1 MNRAHRPDTKE
12 DSMKTHI
19 IAACLAAAT
28 AWSAPAAAQQATITQ
43 TIAGTRLDVSA
54 SGEVNRV
61 PDLAI
66 ISAGVVTR
74 ATTARSAL
82 QQAANKMARVRA
94 ALAKAGV
101 ADRDIQTSNINLNPD
116 YAYENNRPPR
126 LTGYNAS
133 NQVTVK
139 FRDIANAGEILDA
152 LVAEGANSINGP
164 TLTLDKPQAA
174 LDEAR
179 SRAIAAGRARA
190 ELYARSLGMRVVR
203 VVAVSETG
211 GHYPVPPPVVMMR
224 AEAAQADTKI
234 DPGEQTLQVNVA
246 MTFELQ

>member
-1 MNRAHRPDTKE
+1 MR
-12 DSMKTHI
+12 THL

-28 AWSAPAAAQQATITQ
+28 CLAAPAAAQQATITQ

-54 SGEVNRV
+54 TGEVTRV

-66 ISAGVVTR
+66 ITAGVVTR
-74 ATTARSAL
+74 ATTARSAM
-82 QQAANKMARVRA
+82 QQAANRMARVRA
-94 ALAKAGV
+94 ALTRAGV

>member
-1 MNRAHRPDTKE
+1 
-12 DSMKTHI
+12 MKPLFL
-19 IAACLAAAT
+19 AACLAAAT
-28 AWSAPAAAQQATITQ
+28 ALSAPAAAQQATITQ
-43 TIAGTRLDVSA
+43 SIAGTRLDVSA
-54 SGEVNRV
+54 SGEVTRV

-94 ALAKAGV
+94 ALTRAGV

-116 YAYENNRPPR
+116 YAYETNRPPR

-164 TLTLDKPQAA
+164 TLTIDKPQAA

-179 SRAIAAGRARA
+179 ARAIAAGRARA

-203 VVAVSETG
+203 VVAVSESG
-211 GHYPVPPPVVMMR
+211 GHFPSPPPVAMMR
-224 AEAAQADTKI
+224 AEAASADTKI

>member
-1 MNRAHRPDTKE
+1 MR
-12 DSMKTHI
+12 THI
-19 IAACLAAAT
+19 IAALLAAAVT
-28 AWSAPAAAQQATITQ
+28 LPAPAAAQQATITQ

-54 SGEVNRV
+54 NGEVTRV

-94 ALAKAGV
+94 ALARAGV

-164 TLTLDKPQAA
+164 TLTVDKPQAA

-179 SRAIAAGRARA
+179 TRAIAAGRARA

-203 VVAVSETG
+203 VVAISESG
-211 GHYPVPPPVVMMR
+211 GHFPPPPPVAMMR
-224 AEAAQADTKI
+224 AEAADASTKI

>member
-1 MNRAHRPDTKE
+1 MQRTMRHAF
-12 DSMKTHI
+12 
-19 IAACLAAAT
+19 IAACLLGAT
-28 AWSAPAAAQQATITQ
+28 ALASPVAAQQASITQ
-43 TIAGTRLDVSA
+43 SIAGTRLDISA
-54 SGEVNRV
+54 SGEVTRV

-94 ALAKAGV
+94 ALKAAGV

-133 NQVTVK
+133 NQVSVK

-164 TLTLDKPQAA
+164 TLTIDKPEAA

-190 ELYARSLGMRVVR
+190 DLYARSLGLRVVR
-203 VVAVSETG
+203 VVAISESG
-211 GHYPVPPPVVMMR
+211 GSHPMPPPMMMAR
-224 AEAAQADTKI
+224 AESADASTKI
-234 DPGEQTLQVNVA
+234 DPGEQTLQVNLA

>member
-1 MNRAHRPDTKE
+1 MR
-12 DSMKTHI
+12 THI
-19 IAACLAAAT
+19 IAALLAAAVT
-28 AWSAPAAAQQATITQ
+28 LPAPAAAQQATITQ

-54 SGEVNRV
+54 NGEVTRV

-94 ALAKAGV
+94 ALTRAGV

-164 TLTLDKPQAA
+164 TLTIDKPQAA

-179 SRAIAAGRARA
+179 TRAIAAGRARA

-203 VVAVSETG
+203 VVAVSESG
-211 GHYPVPPPVVMMR
+211 GSYPVPPPMVMMR

>member
-1 MNRAHRPDTKE
+1 MQRTMNHAF
-12 DSMKTHI
+12 
-19 IAACLAAAT
+19 IAACILGAT
-28 AWSAPAAAQQATITQ
+28 AIAAPASAQQSSITQ
-43 TIAGTRLDVSA
+43 TIAGTRLDLNA
-54 SGEVNRV
+54 TGEFTRV

-74 ATTARSAL
+74 ASNARAAL

-94 ALAKAGV
+94 ALKAAGV

-116 YAYENNRPPR
+116 YAYEANRPPR

-133 NQVTVK
+133 NQVSVK

-164 TLTLDKPQAA
+164 TLTIDKPEMA

-179 SRAIAAGRARA
+179 ARAVAAGRARA
-190 ELYARSLGMRVVR
+190 ELYARAMGMRVVR
-203 VVAVSETG
+203 VVIVSESG
-211 GHYPVPPPVVMMR
+211 GSYPVPPPMMMAR
-224 AEAAQADTKI
+224 AEAADASTKI
-234 DPGEQTLQVNVA
+234 DPGEQTLQVNLA

>member
-1 MNRAHRPDTKE
+1 MR
-12 DSMKTHI
+12 THF
-19 IAACLAAAT
+19 IAACLAAT
-28 AWSAPAAAQQATITQ
+28 AVLPAPAAAQQATINQ
-43 TIAGTRLDVSA
+43 TIAGTRLDISA
-54 SGEVNRV
+54 TGEVNRV

-66 ISAGVVTR
+66 ITAGVVTR

-82 QQAANKMARVRA
+82 QQAATKMARVRA
-94 ALAKAGV
+94 ALTRAGV

-164 TLTLDKPQAA
+164 TLTVDKPQAA

-179 SRAIAAGRARA
+179 TKAIAAARARA
-190 ELYARSLGMRVVR
+190 DLYARSLGMRVVR
-203 VVAVSETG
+203 VVAISESG
-211 GHYPVPPPVVMMR
+211 GHFPVPPPMAMMR
-224 AEAAQADTKI
+224 AEAADASTKI